1 MQQLFSSKRRIND
14 GSYARFKARAV
25 ALSAAGVRLQAGQP
39 AAGLF
44 PDCAGGAQPAADG
57 DHAEQYVHRARR
69 HGKETAAPAGR
80 LHHALALP
88 KAVRRGRMEPG
99 QLLAAPLELADCRA
113 RFGHTGHCGRRHG
126 RVVHHAFRPQMQKI
140 HFGCFRLSLH
150 DARVDARPVL
160 DEHVPKQPGRRR
172 QHRHGGI
179 HLRRVHAGV
188 VCLRPVPDDRRHGP
202 ALLPVRVSA
211 HRRHSQKYGC
221 DA

>member
-1 MQQLFSSKRRIND
+1 MVHTRDLRHEPWRYRLRAFVSKPANLLLVFFLI
-14 GSYARFKARAV
+14 V
-25 ALSAAGVRLQAGQP
+25 LVVLSLLPMATMLSNM
-39 AAGLF
+39 
-44 PDCAGGAQPAADG
+44 
-57 DHAEQYVHRARR
+57 VHRARR

-150 DARVDARPVL
+150 DARMDARPVL